1 MPVTDL
7 SIKELSH
14 QLNTGMVTSQQVI
27 KEYLNHIRS
36 VDGEVHSF
44 LYVDEAGAMEKAK
57 QADDARAAGKKSP
70 SPLFGIPLAVKD
82 IITVEGM
89 PCTCGS
95 KILEGYIPPYSAT
108 VVNRL
113 EAAGMIVIGKTNTD
127 EFAMGSTT
135 ENSAYGLTRNPW
147 NLGHVPGGSSGGS
160 AAAVSARMAPVAL
173 GTDTGGSVRQP
184 AGFCGISGIKPT
196 YGRVSRYGLVAYG
209 SSLDVCGIFGASVED
224 IAPVY
229 SAIAGHDNMDAT
241 TSITVPS
248 TVLANKAKNLKGK
261 RIGVPKEYFI
271 GGLQAEVEREIRA
284 ALATLRGLG
293 AELVDISLPHTEYA
307 VPVYYIIAP
316 AEASA
321 NLARFDGIRFG
332 PQLQGKSMWDVFL
345 RTRGEKF
352 GDEVT
357 RRIMLGTYALSSG
370 YYDAYYGQAQKVRQR
385 IRADFVK
392 AFTQVDALVGPVA
405 PTTAL
410 KIGAHSG
417 DPLAMYLEDI
427 YTVTANLAGIPGIT
441 IPVGFDDQGLPVGMQ
456 LLGNFFAE
464 DDLFTIASVFQEHT
478 HWHRQRPALA
488 KA

>member
-1 MPVTDL
+1 
-7 SIKELSH
+7 
-14 QLNTGMVTSQQVI
+14 
-27 KEYLNHIRS
+27 
-36 VDGEVHSF
+36 
-44 LYVDEAGAMEKAK
+44 
-57 QADDARAAGKKSP
+57 
-70 SPLFGIPLAVKD
+70 
-82 IITVEGM
+82 
-89 PCTCGS
+89 
-95 KILEGYIPPYSAT
+95 
-108 VVNRL
+108 
-113 EAAGMIVIGKTNTD
+113 
-127 EFAMGSTT
+127 
-135 ENSAYGLTRNPW
+135 
-147 NLGHVPGGSSGGS
+147 
-160 AAAVSARMAPVAL
+160 
-173 GTDTGGSVRQP
+173 
-184 AGFCGISGIKPT
+184 
-196 YGRVSRYGLVAYG
+196 
-209 SSLDVCGIFGASVED
+209 
-224 IAPVY
+224 
-229 SAIAGHDNMDAT
+229 MDAT

-248 TVLANKAKNLKGK
+248 TVLANKAKDLKGK
-261 RIGVPKEYFI
+261 RIGVPREYFI

-392 AFTQVDALVGPVA
+392 AFTQVDAIVGPVA